1 MRGVEA
7 ATSWLAIL
15 RQKTLKIPDRT
26 VRHSAFSL
34 QSVAV
39 SDIVSDIVRIVYG
52 GSFGAR
58 TSVES
63 QVLGTGHNFSKNT

>member
-7 ATSWLAIL
+7 ATGWLAML
-15 RQKTLKIPDRT
+15 RQKTLKIPERA

-34 QSVAV
+34 LSVAV

-52 GSFGAR
+52 GALAR
-58 TSVES
+58 
-63 QVLGTGHNFSKNT
+63 

>member
-7 ATSWLAIL
+7 ATGWLAML
-15 RQKTLKIPDRT
+15 RQKTLKIPDTT

-34 QSVAV
+34 LSVAV

-52 GSFGAR
+52 GALAR
-58 TSVES
+58 
-63 QVLGTGHNFSKNT
+63 